1 MEEYTN
7 RFGGSPGMDL
17 AVAPAS
23 GDSSMGTMMG
33 GGNTKTVTL
42 VADSLDVLEQGA
54 DQVADAM
61 SQVPGVIRVANEFD
75 QSRVKG
81 RLVVDS
87 QKAQALGTSESA
99 VAMQVYYLLNGMTAT
114 TLDDYG
120 DSDAEYDVV
129 LEYPEGKYDDITT
142 LLDYPIATQSGR
154 MSLCGTSPM
163 WSTLPL
169 CPASPGRTGSTALR
183 SRPPQR
189 IPPSTPRPAPLTARC
204 GA

>member
-1 MEEYTN
+1 MDERIQELEDALLEDPNFEKVTLSASENTATFTAYAVDGCKRSSEAAVEEYTN

-99 VAMQVYYLLNGMTAT
+99 VAMQVYYLLNGMTAHH
-114 TLDDYG
+114 
-120 DSDAEYDVV
+120 
-129 LEYPEGKYDDITT
+129 
-142 LLDYPIATQSGR
+142 
-154 MSLCGTSPM
+154 
-163 WSTLPL
+163 
-169 CPASPGRTGSTALR
+169 PG
-183 SRPPQR
+183 
-189 IPPSTPRPAPLTARC
+189 
-204 GA
+204 